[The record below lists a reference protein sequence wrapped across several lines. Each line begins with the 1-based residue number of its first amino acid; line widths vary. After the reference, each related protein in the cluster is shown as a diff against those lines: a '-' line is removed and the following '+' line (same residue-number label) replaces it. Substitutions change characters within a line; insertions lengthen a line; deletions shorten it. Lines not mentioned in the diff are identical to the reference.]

1 MKFLITLIA
10 LLAVNAPLKA
20 AEFSEVNFE
29 AIEAVRL
36 PAEALPA
43 APAAADKALA
53 GGQAAGASEVTGFL
67 TKFEGQYHVGTNLYF
82 YHAGKSRL
90 VEDLHARIQTF
101 SLRGR
106 DLYISVKGF
115 GEFRLGAID
124 LDPAELQ
131 ERETRKFRL
140 AGKVD
145 TSTFFY
151 NWRAP
156 KVGVNFSAEIT
167 GFGLFTEVTERT
179 QTAISVRTAEGLD
192 FCHYENMPGRAKGV
206 LYPGACV
213 K

>member
-1 MKFLITLIA
+1 MKFLVIILT
-10 LLAVNAPLKA
+10 LLAFSAPTKA
-20 AEFSEVNFE
+20 AEFAEVNFE
-29 AIEAVRL
+29 AIDSVRL
-36 PAEALPA
+36 PAEALPGL
-43 APAAADKALA
+43 PAAADKALA
-53 GGQAAGASEVTGFL
+53 AAQATGVSDVTGFL
-67 TKFEGQYHVGTNLYF
+67 TKFEGQYHVGGNLYF
-82 YHAGKSRL
+82 DHAGKSRL
-90 VEDLHARIQTF
+90 VEDLYARIQTF

-115 GEFRLGAID
+115 GEYRLGTID
-124 LDPAELQ
+124 LDPAELR

-140 AGKVD
+140 TEKISS
-145 TSTFFY
+145 STFFY

-167 GFGLFTEVTERT
+167 GFGFFTEVTERT
-179 QTAISVRTAEGLD
+179 QTAISVKTAAGLE